1 MKKKKLSKPPSCKNC
16 SNVID
21 FGSYSVKCA
30 IDNKWENENSY
41 CNYHKLTKQRNNGKA
56 N

>member
-21 FGSYSVKCA
+21 IGSYSIKCS
-30 IDNKWENENSY
+30 IDNQWETSDSY
-41 CNYHKLTKQRNNGKA
+41 CNYHKIINIKNESNH
-56 N
+56 